1 MKKRIVTMVLAAT
14 MGMGLMAGC
23 TDATADVPATSG
35 STDAGTTDAGST
47 DAGSTD
53 AGTTDAGTTDAG
65 TTDADADTQ
74 ASAGGKLTGTLNLG
88 MIGPLTGGAAIYGN
102 AVKNGEQIAV
112 DEINAISP
120 DFQIQYNPQDDE
132 HDAEK
137 SVNAYNNLKDW
148 NVQVIAGTVTTTPC
162 VAVSAEANADRVFM
176 LTPSASSPDVING
189 KDNMFQVCFTDPN
202 QGLASAQY
210 IVDNSMATKVAI
222 IYNNSDAY
230 STGIYQT
237 FNSKAGELGLEI
249 VSTTTFTDDTAN
261 DFSVQLGEA
270 QSAGADLI
278 FLPIYYQ
285 PASLILQQANNMG
298 YDPKFFGVDGMDG
311 ILTMEGFDTTL
322 AEGVILLTPFS
333 ADATDDL
340 TKNFVSKYNAGYGE
354 TPNQFAAD
362 GYDCPYA
369 IYKAL
374 EYYADKNGDLDVTG
388 KSAEEIC
395 TILISVFT
403 DPNFSYDGVTG
414 SNMVWTAN
422 GEVNKAPKAVVI
434 KDGVYV
440 GL

>member
-1 MKKRIVTMVLAAT
+1 MKKKLLSLLLAGAMVLSMAAC
-14 MGMGLMAGC
+14 GSEGAP
-23 TDATADVPATSG
+23 ATAPSA
-35 STDAGTTDAGST
+35 DAGTTATGSG
-47 DAGSTD
+47 D
-53 AGTTDAGTTDAG
+53 
-65 TTDADADTQ
+65 
-74 ASAGGKLTGTLNLG
+74 GKLTGTLNLG
-88 MIGPLTGGAAIYGN
+88 MIGPLTGGAAIYGSNVAN
-102 AVKNGEQIAV
+102 AAQIAV
-112 DEINAISP
+112 DEVNAISP

-132 HDAEK
+132 HDPEK

-148 NVQVIAGTVTTTPC
+148 NVQVIAGTVTTGPC
-162 VAVSAEANADRVFM
+162 LAVSAEANSDRVFM
-176 LTPSASSPDVING
+176 LTPSASSPDVVNG

-210 IVDNSMATKVAI
+210 IVDNNMATKVAI

-237 FNSKAGELGLEI
+237 FNAKATELGLEV

-270 QSAGADLI
+270 QSAGADLL

-285 PASLILQQANNMG
+285 PASLILQQASNMG
-298 YDPKFFGVDGMDG
+298 YAPKFFGVDGMDG
-311 ILTMEGFDTTL
+311 ILTMEGFDTSL

-333 ADATDDL
+333 ADATDEL
-340 TKNFVSKYNAGYGE
+340 TKNFVGKYNANYGE

-374 EYYADKNGDLDVTG
+374 EFYADKNGDLDVTG
-388 KSAEEIC
+388 KSADEIC
-395 TILISVFT
+395 SILISVFT
-403 DPNFSYDGVTG
+403 NPNFSYDGVTG
-414 SNMVWTAN
+414 TGMVWTKE

>member
-1 MKKRIVTMVLAAT
+1 MKKKLVTLLTTAVLGVS
-14 MGMGLMAGC
+14 MLAGC
-23 TDATADVPATSG
+23 TDATS
-35 STDAGTTDAGST
+35 AGST
-47 DAGSTD
+47 TGGNEGGETSQI
-53 AGTTDAGTTDAG
+53 
-65 TTDADADTQ
+65 ADQ
-74 ASAGGKLTGTLNLG
+74 PSVGGKLSGTLNLG

-132 HDAEK
+132 HDPEK

-148 NVQVIAGTVTTTPC
+148 NVQVIAGTVTTGPC
-162 VAVSAEANADRVFM
+162 LAVSAEANSDRVFM
-176 LTPSASSPDVING
+176 LTPSASSPDVVNG

-237 FNSKAGELGLEI
+237 FNAKATELGLEV

-270 QSAGADLI
+270 QSAGADLL

-285 PASLILQQANNMG
+285 PASLILQQASNMG
-298 YDPKFFGVDGMDG
+298 YAPKFFGVDGMDG
-311 ILTMEGFDTTL
+311 ILTMEGFDTSL

-333 ADATDDL
+333 ADATDEL
-340 TKNFVSKYNAGYGE
+340 TKNFVGKYNANYGE

-374 EYYADKNGDLDVTG
+374 EFYADKNGDLDVTG
-388 KSAEEIC
+388 KSADEIC
-395 TILISVFT
+395 SILISVFT
-403 DPNFSYDGVTG
+403 NPNFSYDGVTG
-414 SNMVWTAN
+414 TGMVWTSN

>member
-1 MKKRIVTMVLAAT
+1 
-14 MGMGLMAGC
+14 
-23 TDATADVPATSG
+23 
-35 STDAGTTDAGST
+35 
-47 DAGSTD
+47 
-53 AGTTDAGTTDAG
+53 
-65 TTDADADTQ
+65 
-74 ASAGGKLTGTLNLG
+74 

-132 HDAEK
+132 HDPEK

-148 NVQVIAGTVTTTPC
+148 NVQVIAGTVTTGPC
-162 VAVSAEANADRVFM
+162 LAVSAEANSDRVFM
-176 LTPSASSPDVING
+176 LTPSASSPDVVNG

-237 FNSKAGELGLEI
+237 FNAKAAELGLEV

-270 QSAGADLI
+270 QSAGADLL

-285 PASLILQQANNMG
+285 PASLILQQASNMG
-298 YDPKFFGVDGMDG
+298 YAPKFFGVDGMDG
-311 ILTMEGFDTTL
+311 ILTMEGFDTSL

-333 ADATDDL
+333 ADATDEL
-340 TKNFVSKYNAGYGE
+340 TKNFVGKYNANYGE

-374 EYYADKNGDLDVTG
+374 EFYADKNGDLDVTG
-388 KSAEEIC
+388 KSADEIC
-395 TILISVFT
+395 SILISVFT
-403 DPNFSYDGVTG
+403 NPNFSYDGVTG
-414 SNMVWTAN
+414 TGMVWTSN